1 MSTVTH
7 SERTVSLWGKQ
18 INPRVFVGGDGRPV
32 IFLHGAGGLLWDGFL
47 DALARNNT
55 VYAPEFPG
63 TSPGEY
69 EAIKVLDDWH
79 DLVVYY
85 SELIDELGVE
95 HVALVGHSFGGMI
108 AAEIAAT
115 NPRSIA
121 KLVLLAPLGL
131 WRDDA
136 PIPPWLSMNAAE
148 LSKVFFHDQ
157 EVAKRFMLSPDAA
170 VSQPDQ
176 LIAATWA
183 LACAGKF
190 TWPIPDRG
198 LRDRLHRISAPTLLV
213 WGDKDALVP
222 PVYAQDFEAGLA
234 DVRLRVIANAGHAV
248 IHERPAETAHAVV
261 DFLNI

>member
-1 MSTVTH
+1 MNAVTH
-7 SERTVSLWGKQ
+7 RERTVSLWGKQ
-18 INPRVFVGGDGRPV
+18 INPRVFVGGEGHPV
-32 IFLHGAGGLLWDGFL
+32 VFLHGAGGLLWDDFL
-47 DALARNNT
+47 DALARRHT

-85 SELIDELGVE
+85 SELIDALDVE
-95 HVALVGHSFGGMI
+95 DVALVGHSFGGMI
-108 AAEIAAT
+108 AAEIAAA

-121 KLVLLAPLGL
+121 KLVLLSPLGL
-131 WRDDA
+131 WRDDT
-136 PIPPWLSMNAAE
+136 PIPPWLSMNATE

-157 EVAKRFMLSPDAA
+157 TIAQRFMLSPDAA
-170 VSQPDQ
+170 SAHPEV

-213 WGDKDALVP
+213 WGDKDELVSP
-222 PVYAQDFEAGLA
+222 IYAQDFQAGLTDA
-234 DVRLRVIANAGHAV
+234 RLTMVENAGHAL
-248 IHERPAETAHAVV
+248 IHERPAETARAVV